1 VSVPFGLEKDVSGF
15 FRPGYFWTC
24 WRKKRNLTFIANIH
38 TQQQQQPKNK
48 KKNIHADSGKGWT
61 PQISADVLKNFQASQ
76 AKIQAEQKA
85 VGYVHLIGTKIAGV
99 HLTSQ
104 VIPLAGVLA
113 GTVMLVKGYYNLY
126 NGTGRLD

>member
-1 VSVPFGLEKDVSGF
+1 L
-15 FRPGYFWTC
+15 
-24 WRKKRNLTFIANIH
+24 
-38 TQQQQQPKNK
+38 
-48 KKNIHADSGKGWT
+48 

-113 GTVMLVKGYYNLY
+113 GTVMLVKGYYNMY

>member
-1 VSVPFGLEKDVSGF
+1 MGLEKDVSGF
-15 FRPGYFWTC
+15 FRPGYFGTC
-24 WRKKRNLTFIANIH
+24 WRKKRNLIFIANIH
-38 TQQQQQPKNK
+38 TTNNNNNQKI
-48 KKNIHADSGKGWT
+48 KKNIHADSGKGWL

-113 GTVMLVKGYYNLY
+113 GTVMLVKGYYNMY